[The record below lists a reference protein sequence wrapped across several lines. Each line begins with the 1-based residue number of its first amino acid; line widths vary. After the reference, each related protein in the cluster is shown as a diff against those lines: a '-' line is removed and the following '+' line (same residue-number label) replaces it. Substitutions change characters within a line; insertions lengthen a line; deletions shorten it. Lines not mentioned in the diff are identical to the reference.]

1 MKRRHASMGSKTKI
15 GSTTRYRAAAI
26 HREELAFAEG
36 NKNPALMMPAWHSK
50 KKSRRHM
57 VSGDAGVTGSTG
69 KRLSKSRIK
78 SPHARAGV
86 TLLTRIIHEG
96 SRIYAFRWCLVE
108 RCKPRLSRKH
118 PVRFL
123 LIVVRSR
130 VGHGSSH
137 RHGDPAREKSIKN
150 V

>member
-1 MKRRHASMGSKTKI
+1 MLFWTKRFTLMFMVLDTAASPQGAKYLRPSA
-15 GSTTRYRAAAI
+15 GGA
-26 HREELAFAEG
+26 ELLSPCR
-36 NKNPALMMPAWHSK
+36 KAWE
-50 KKSRRHM
+50 M
-57 VSGDAGVTGSTG
+57 LA
-69 KRLSKSRIK
+69 
-78 SPHARAGV
+78 
-86 TLLTRIIHEG
+86 RIIHEG